1 MKYTSA
7 GGKICVTVIRQENFY
22 ENQCQGQWKR
32 HPIGTAGRN
41 FYEILSEPE
50 VHVQNGVGIGLYL
63 TRRILELQNGYIEV
77 HSEIGKG
84 SEFCLYLPN

>member
-1 MKYTSA
+1 ME
-7 GGKICVTVIRQENFY
+7 RQAEIFTRFY
-22 ENQCQGQWKR
+22 R
-32 HPIGTAGRN
+32 
-41 FYEILSEPE
+41 EPE

-84 SEFCLYLPN
+84 SEFASIFQLKNHNFVTMLDCDRIVIFLC